1 MLQTG
6 ESSSEILRELSHCQG
21 TVPAETM
28 ATARTWLDMLGE
40 VVTVNQLAWLDPLVN
55 LSSNTE
61 IVLEWWHT
69 SKKLTIYIDGDR
81 AEYVQVWGADIDRE
95 MVDGDANQAAVV
107 ETLWRWLL
115 G

>member
-1 MLQTG
+1 MLRTFEQ
-6 ESSSEILRELSHCQG
+6 SSAVLRQLDDRQG
-21 TVPAETM
+21 NVSAETM

-40 VVTVNQLAWLDPLVN
+40 VVMVNQLAWLDPLVN
-55 LSSNTE
+55 LSPNTE

-95 MVDGDANQAAVV
+95 MADGDANQAAAV